1 MKFIDEAKIE
11 VKAGKGGEG
20 CLSFHRARHV
30 PLGGPDGGDG
40 GDGGDVLLVVDP
52 RLNTLIDFRYKRKF
66 AARNGQPGMGQ
77 NRIGK
82 SAEDLRLSVPPG
94 TLVYDNNTDELIGD
108 ITLENPELLVAKGGF
123 HGLGNARFKS
133 SINRSPR
140 KTTKGTLGDER
151 ELRLELRL
159 LADVGLLG
167 LPNAGKSTFIRQVSA
182 ARPKVAD
189 YPFTTLKPVLG
200 VVSVDIDSSFVIADI
215 PGIIEGAADGAGLGL
230 QFLRHVER
238 TELLLHV
245 IDVGAERIGE
255 SAKAAFETISKEL
268 ELFSEDLANKTRWV
282 VLNKLDQF
290 PEDERDEKVA
300 ELKTDLDWDG
310 PLFAI
315 SAATGMGCDTLT
327 NAIGAHLA
335 EKIALEEEQQE
346 REQRQQEKAAQ
357 TIALNRVDDVTDG

>member
-20 CLSFHRARHV
+20 TLSFHRARHV
-30 PLGGPDGGDG
+30 PLGGPDGGD
-40 GDGGDVLLVVDP
+40 VLLVVDH
-52 RLNTLIDFRYKRKF
+52 RLNTLIDFRFKRKF
-66 AARNGQPGMGQ
+66 AAKNGQPGMGQ

-82 SAEDLRLSVPPG
+82 SADDLRLSVPPG

-108 ITLENPELLVAKGGF
+108 VTLENPELLVAKGGF

-133 SINRSPR
+133 SVNRSPR

-167 LPNAGKSTFIRQVSA
+167 LPNAGKSTLIRQISA

-200 VVSVDIDSSFVIADI
+200 VVSVDIDSSFVVADI
-215 PGIIEGAADGAGLGL
+215 PGIIEGASGGAGLGL

-255 SAKAAFETISKEL
+255 SAKAAFDTISKEL
-268 ELFSEDLANKTRWV
+268 ALYSDTLAKKKRWV

-300 ELKTDLDWDG
+300 ELEQELDWDG

-315 SAATGMGCDTLT
+315 SAATGMGCDKLT
-327 NAIGAHLA
+327 NAIGSHLA
-335 EKIALEEEQQE
+335 EKIRLAEEAAE
-346 REQRQQEKAAQ
+346 RAERIEEMERGKP
-357 TIALNRVDDVTDG
+357 IDD

>member
-20 CLSFHRARHV
+20 TLSFHRARHV

-40 GDGGDVLLVVDP
+40 GDGGDVLLVVDH
-52 RLNTLIDFRYKRKF
+52 RLNTLSDFRFKSKF
-66 AARNGQPGMGQ
+66 ADKNGQPGMGQ

-82 SAEDLRLSVPPG
+82 SADDLRLSVPPG

-108 ITLENPELLVAKGGF
+108 VTLENPELLVAKGGF

-133 SINRSPR
+133 SVNRSPR

-167 LPNAGKSTFIRQVSA
+167 LPNAGKSTLIRQISA
-182 ARPKVAD
+182 ARPK
-189 YPFTTLKPVLG
+189 
-200 VVSVDIDSSFVIADI
+200 VSVDIDSSFVVADI
-215 PGIIEGAADGAGLGL
+215 PGIFEGASGGAGLGL

-255 SAKAAFETISKEL
+255 SAKAAFDTISKEL
-268 ELFSEDLANKTRWV
+268 ALYSDTLAKKKRWV

-300 ELKTDLDWDG
+300 ELEQELDWDG

-315 SAATGMGCDTLT
+315 SAATGMGCDKLT
-327 NAIGAHLA
+327 NAIGSHLA
-335 EKIALEEEQQE
+335 EKIRLAEEAAE
-346 REQRQQEKAAQ
+346 RAERIEEMERGKP
-357 TIALNRVDDVTDG
+357 IDD